1 MGPVDEREIEKAAIY
16 DRTERAS
23 IAKREVPIAEESIQA
38 NEKLLYE
45 QGSLITELFERLSPV
60 INERRGEGTA
70 TPDSSDTSGAF
81 SPMVNAIMNQN
92 DMISANNRRIRVLM
106 GLLEV

>member
-1 MGPVDEREIEKAAIY
+1 MGPIDGDDRVTAY
-16 DRTERAS
+16 DRSERTSLA
-23 IAKREVPIAEESIQA
+23 AKREMPIAEESLQA

-45 QGSLITELFERLSPV
+45 QASLITELFEKLSPV